1 MDSIRHQL
9 FPDSSSDGHHFSDD
23 FQESESLSDNPSFH
37 SESDGKHFS
46 DDFISINSNNFDDF
60 EITYDSDGNCYFD
73 NFEYHSDFDGK
84 HYSDNFIPDTSTNFD
99 FVDEFP

>member
-46 DDFISINSNNFDDF
+46 DDFISINSNNFDN
-60 EITYDSDGNCYFD
+60 I
-73 NFEYHSDFDGK
+73 EYHSDFDGK